1 MARQT
6 ALPISLQ
13 PIGASRETAAA
24 YLSLSPG
31 KFQELVDRKLMPQ
44 PKRVDGRL
52 IWDLEKVRA
61 AFKALP
67 VDGERDDTWS
77 DVNGS

>member
-6 ALPISLQ
+6 ALPASLP
-13 PIGASRETAAA
+13 PIGVSKEVAAA
-24 YLSLSPG
+24 YVGLSPG

-44 PKRVDGRL
+44 PKRVGARL
-52 IWDLEKVRA
+52 IWDLEEVRE
-61 AFKALP
+61 AFKALSA
-67 VDGERDDTWS
+67 DGECDDTWS